1 MGTVEYVVLLD
12 EGVRKRH
19 FHRSEKGEVE
29 EFVVQLEVLRG
40 NKWRSVIRYD
50 CSHAYTHVDRYFP
63 DGGKKKFSLG
73 LGFNEALILADE
85 DVRENWGKYIEE
97 FRRRH

>member
-40 NKWRSVIRYD
+40 NKWRPVIRYD

-63 DGGKKKFSLG
+63 DGRKKKFSLG
-73 LGFNEALILADE
+73 LGFNEALIFADE